1 MPAKYVP
8 TEEELKLIMQ
18 YYAEYKTYAE
28 VARRTGLSLVV
39 VKRIIDE
46 NKPSYVGKRANCLVY
61 DDAAFIPDEPKEK
74 QIKDF
79 NKQLEDFYKE
89 VILNGGIL

>member
-1 MPAKYVP
+1 MPAKYIP
-8 TEEELKLIMQ
+8 TEEELKLMLQ

-46 NKPSYVGKRANCLVY
+46 NKPSCVSKKVNCLVY
-61 DDAAFIPDEPKEK
+61 DDTFVPEEPKEK

>member
-1 MPAKYVP
+1 MPAKYIP
-8 TEEELKLIMQ
+8 TEEELKLILQ

-46 NKPSYVGKRANCLVY
+46 NKPSCANKKINCLVY
-61 DDAAFIPDEPKEK
+61 NDAFIPEEPKEK

>member
-18 YYAEYKTYAE
+18 YYTEYKTYAE

-46 NKPSYVGKRANCLVY
+46 NKPSYVGKRAN
-61 DDAAFIPDEPKEK
+61 
-74 QIKDF
+74 
-79 NKQLEDFYKE
+79 
-89 VILNGGIL
+89 

>member
-46 NKPSYVGKRANCLVY
+46 NKTSCVDKRVNCLIY
-61 DDAAFIPDEPKEK
+61 DDAFIPDEPKEK

>member
-61 DDAAFIPDEPKEK
+61 DDAAFIPVEPKEK

>member
-1 MPAKYVP
+1 MPAKYIP
-8 TEEELKLIMQ
+8 TEEELKLMLQ

-28 VARRTGLSLVV
+28 VARRTGRSLVV

-46 NKPSYVGKRANCLVY
+46 NKPSCVNKKINCLVY
-61 DDAAFIPDEPKEK
+61 NDTLIPEEPKEK

>member
-8 TEEELKLIMQ
+8 TEEELKLMMQ

-46 NKPSYVGKRANCLVY
+46 NKTSSVAKKVNCLVY
-61 DDAAFIPDEPKEK
+61 DGAFIPDEPKEK
-74 QIKDF
+74 RIKDF

>member
-1 MPAKYVP
+1 MPAKYIP
-8 TEEELKLIMQ
+8 TEEELKLILQ

-46 NKPSYVGKRANCLVY
+46 NKPSCVNKKINCLIY
-61 DDAAFIPDEPKEK
+61 DDAFIPEEPKEK